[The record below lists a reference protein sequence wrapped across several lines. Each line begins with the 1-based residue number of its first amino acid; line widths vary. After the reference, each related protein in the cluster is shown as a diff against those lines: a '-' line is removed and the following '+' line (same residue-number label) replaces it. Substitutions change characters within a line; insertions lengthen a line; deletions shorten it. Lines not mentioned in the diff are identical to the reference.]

1 MDHCIVT
8 SVNDAKF
15 ERRQRKRIDG
25 IITFG
30 GTFGWNVWKEQSK
43 RTFQH
48 KSLQPRVAL
57 LRKDDI
63 QQFQSV
69 IRPIIGGE

>member
-8 SVNDAKF
+8 SVNVAKF

-30 GTFGWNVWKEQSK
+30 GTFGWNVWKKRSK
-43 RTFQH
+43 RTFQ
-48 KSLQPRVAL
+48 
-57 LRKDDI
+57 
-63 QQFQSV
+63 
-69 IRPIIGGE
+69 